1 MTEGQRAADFAR
13 EFYPFLYPEDITRS
27 EAVLE
32 EVRCSTLQKCQDVVA
47 LRQQVLERHADDLV
61 RAAEAMAG
69 AFRLGATLLAFGNG
83 GSATDAQDIAG
94 DFLSPPIP
102 GRPSL
107 PALSLTNDNAVVTAL
122 GNDVGF
128 PTVFAR
134 QVRALGRRGDIA
146 LAVSTSGN
154 SPNVLEGL
162 EAARRVGMLTVAILG
177 YDGGR
182 VAGSGLADYLFVV
195 PSTYIPRIQEVQATI
210 YHTLWDLVHRV
221 LALGGDGQ
229 EAQA

>member
-1 MTEGQRAADFAR
+1 MTGEQAAADFAR
-13 EFYPFLYPEDITRS
+13 EFYPFLYPEEIMRP

-32 EVRCSTLQKCQDVVA
+32 EVRRSTLQKCQEVVA
-47 LRQQVLERHADDLV
+47 LRQQVLERHTDDLV

-69 AFRLGATLLAFGNG
+69 AFRRGATLLAFGNG

-107 PALSLTNDNAVVTAL
+107 PALSLTNDISVVTAL

-134 QVRALGRRGDIA
+134 QVMALGRRGDIA
-146 LAVSTSGN
+146 LAISTSGN
-154 SPNVLEGL
+154 SPNVLEAL

-182 VAGSGLADYLFVV
+182 VAGSGLADHLFVV

-221 LALGGDGQ
+221 LALWAEGE
-229 EAQA
+229 EARE